1 MKDRKF
7 TPEALVIVALM
18 RKLGTLEVKIE
29 DLDLREPEG
38 LVLDWEYVR
47 LKEKTSVST

>member
-18 RKLGTLEVKIE
+18 RKLGIVEVSIE

-38 LVLDWEYVR
+38 LVLGWEYGR
-47 LKEKTSVST
+47 KTSVST